1 MKVVGAP
8 RFELGTSR
16 SRSERATKLRY
27 APPQGSIVPYRLR
40 HKPPPALNLPGRD
53 TIRTGPCQT
62 RYRFASRPI
71 FTTYPSL
78 KSKIIDNVE

>member
-27 APPQGSIVPYRLR
+27 APPQRSIVPYRLR
-40 HKPPPALNLPGRD
+40 YKPPGRPKSLPGRD
-53 TIRTGPCQT
+53 TKRTGPC
-62 RYRFASRPI
+62 
-71 FTTYPSL
+71 
-78 KSKIIDNVE
+78 